1 MLNKLG
7 ITAIG
12 TTSVASLEAVQS
24 IDIPTSVEIENTV
37 KLVLQIIVTIATL
50 VGLFKKKRSTN

>member
-50 VGLFKKKRSTN
+50 IGLFKKKRSTN